1 MMTSYYD
8 VNKVANLNK
17 SKILTVAVAV
27 AVLLLEAWMQFGDR
41 DKLKGSR
48 VERWNR

>member
-1 MMTSYYD
+1 MYD
-8 VNKVANLNK
+8 VNKVDNLNK
-17 SKILTVAVAV
+17 SKILTVAV
-27 AVLLLEAWMQFGDR
+27 AVLLLEAWMQFGDH